1 MESGDQLLVE
11 TIRRGDEDA
20 AGQLIHLYYQWIY
33 AFLRRLSNND
43 ADAADLTQRTFTRLW
58 QALPGFAGR
67 SSLSSWMHGIAY
79 HIYVD
84 WRRAERPSE
93 PRSEDW
99 WACRPAL
106 EAGPD
111 EILARN
117 DFSARLYTLVDA
129 LEPELRETIHLHY
142 YQGLSLQETADAMGV
157 ATSTVKYRQRQAFSE
172 LQQKLAGERSG
183 TNTAMVSNIVRN
195 YER

>member
-20 AGQLIHLYYQWIY
+20 AAQLIHLYYQRIY

-43 ADAADLTQRTFTRLW
+43 ADAADLTQLTFTRLW

-99 WACRPAL
+99 WACRPAV

-129 LEPELRETIHLHY
+129 PMSEGHSFPGFHGFGGGSSGGGGHVGIRGVGLGAGRCSLGV
-142 YQGLSLQETADAMGV
+142 QG
-157 ATSTVKYRQRQAFSE
+157 
-172 LQQKLAGERSG
+172 
-183 TNTAMVSNIVRN
+183 
-195 YER
+195 